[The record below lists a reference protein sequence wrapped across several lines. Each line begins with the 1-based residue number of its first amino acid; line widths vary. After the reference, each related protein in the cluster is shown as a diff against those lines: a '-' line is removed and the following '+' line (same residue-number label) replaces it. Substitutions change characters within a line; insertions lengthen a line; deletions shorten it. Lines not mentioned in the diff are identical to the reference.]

1 MERQRITAAGLLAEA
16 RKKLPKRLSP
26 AEALEE
32 MSFGAR
38 LIDIRYLE
46 QRMVDGIIPGA
57 FQINRNE
64 LEWRL
69 DPVSE
74 WRDARI
80 AQEDYQQRLI
90 ILCNQGYASSLAA
103 AILQNMGLQNA
114 TDVDGGYQAWK
125 EAGLPWAPYEEGK

>member
-1 MERQRITAAGLLAEA
+1 MERQRITVEGLLAEA
-16 RKKLPKRLSP
+16 RKKLPTRLSP
-26 AEALEE
+26 AEALAE

-46 QRMVDGIIPGA
+46 QRMADGIIPGA

-64 LEWRL
+64 LEWRS

-74 WRDARI
+74 WRDDRI
-80 AQEDYQQRLI
+80 VQDDYQQRLI
-90 ILCNQGYASSLAA
+90 ILCNQGYSSSLAA
-103 AILQNMGLQNA
+103 AILQDMGLQNV

-125 EAGLPWAPYEEGK
+125 EAGLLWVPYEEGK